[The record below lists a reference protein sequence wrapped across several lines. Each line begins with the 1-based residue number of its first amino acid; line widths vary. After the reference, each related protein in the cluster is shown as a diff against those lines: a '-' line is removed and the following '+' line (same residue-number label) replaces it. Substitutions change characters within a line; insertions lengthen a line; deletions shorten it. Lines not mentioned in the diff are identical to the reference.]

1 MNAFSE
7 LEYNGEISFVAFSTA
22 FPLLIGRVV
31 RMEKIDNSQ
40 EPQRAD
46 KPLRG
51 IGGIPK
57 PLYSRKVGPARALQS
72 VIWRP

>member
-7 LEYNGEISFVAFSTA
+7 LEYNGDISFVAFSTA

-46 KPLRG
+46 G
-51 IGGIPK
+51 
-57 PLYSRKVGPARALQS
+57 
-72 VIWRP
+72 